1 MNTLKLV
8 QLELPLIGG
17 NKGGRANIDREK
29 GVDCTQHM
37 DVLAHILLWSEGE
50 EINTVKK
57 CCRSVQYAT
66 KSGKVLG

>member
-1 MNTLKLV
+1 MKLA

-57 CCRSVQYAT
+57 SCRSVQYVT
-66 KSGKVLG
+66 KIW